1 MVNIA
6 RLTRSIKPMYSFNQQ
21 KHPYILSPTFYLL
34 HSISYIPPKAPSG
47 GPRRFCGV
55 MTRGGAAFGVFQL
68 NNRCVRH
75 GLGEAVSLD
84 SPGICGVSWVL

>member
-6 RLTRSIKPMYSFNQQ
+6 RLTRSVKPVYSVQPIK
-21 KHPYILSPTFYLL
+21 HLCLLSPT
-34 HSISYIPPKAPSG
+34 G

-75 GLGEAVSLD
+75 GLDEAVSLD
-84 SPGICGVSWVL
+84 SPGICGV

>member
-6 RLTRSIKPMYSFNQQ
+6 RLTRSIKPVYSFNQQ
-21 KHPYILSPTFYLL
+21 KHPYILSPT
-34 HSISYIPPKAPSG
+34 SPPKAPSG

-75 GLGEAVSLD
+75 GLDEAVSLD
-84 SPGICGVSWVL
+84 SSGICGVSWVL

>member
-1 MVNIA
+1 MIILLKDWFYGQYSTVNPIDQTDVLVQSTKA
-6 RLTRSIKPMYSFNQQ
+6 P
-21 KHPYILSPTFYLL
+21 L
-34 HSISYIPPKAPSG
+34 HSIPYIPPKAPSG

-75 GLGEAVSLD
+75 GLDEAVSLD
-84 SPGICGVSWVL
+84 SSGICGVSWVL